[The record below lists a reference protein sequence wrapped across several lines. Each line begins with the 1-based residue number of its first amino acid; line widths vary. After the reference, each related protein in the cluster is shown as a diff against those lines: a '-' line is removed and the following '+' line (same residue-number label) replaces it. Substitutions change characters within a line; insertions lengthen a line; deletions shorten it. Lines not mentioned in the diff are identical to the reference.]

1 MSTFIVPV
9 ARPSDAH
16 PPFDTV
22 RPSPDGRGLVILDQT
37 QLPGAEVEVTL
48 RTRADM
54 EEAIRLLRVRG
65 APLLG
70 VMAAWSLAAL
80 ARNRA
85 ARGMSDGPLQRAAIR
100 DDANVLAATRPTAV
114 NLAWSLRRVISQ
126 VDATLAAAPGLDA
139 AGLADRVWAEAEAI
153 HAEDRQMCL
162 TIGEHALQLLPAA
175 PAPLTVLTHCNAG
188 ALATGGVGTALA
200 PLYLAHAA
208 GRTLRVFVDETRPLL
223 QGSRLTAWE
232 LGQAGID
239 VTVITDSMAGALLS
253 TTPIDAVLVGADRI
267 AANGDTANKIG
278 TYLLAVLARRHRVP
292 FYVLAPTTTLDPAT
306 PDGEGIP
313 IEQRHPDEVRQGMGT
328 ATAPEGVRVWNPA
341 FDVTPA
347 DLVTAW
353 ITDQGVVRSWT

>member
-1 MSTFIVPV
+1 MSDLLLP
-9 ARPSDAH
+9 ARRLSDAH

-22 RPSPDGRGLVILDQT
+22 RPSRDGRGLVILDQT
-37 QLPGAEVEVTL
+37 RLPREEVEVTL
-48 RTRADM
+48 RTRAEM
-54 EEAIRLLRVRG
+54 EEAIRVLRVRG

-70 VMAAWSLAAL
+70 VMAAWSLATLAL
-80 ARNRA
+80 NRA
-85 ARGMSDGPLQRAAIR
+85 ARGMTDGPLQRAAIR
-100 DDANVLAATRPTAV
+100 DDANALAATRPTAV
-114 NLAWSLRRVISQ
+114 NLEWSLRRVIAQ

-139 AGLADRVWAEAEAI
+139 AALADRVRAEAEAI

-162 TIGEHALQLLPAA
+162 TIGERALRLLPAA
-175 PAPLTVLTHCNAG
+175 PAPLTILTHCNAG

-223 QGSRLTAWE
+223 QGARLSAWE
-232 LGQAGID
+232 LHRAGID
-239 VTVITDSMAGALLS
+239 VTVITDGMAGALLS
-253 TTPIDAVLVGADRI
+253 TTQIDAVLVGADRI

-278 TYLLAVLARRHRVP
+278 TYPLAVLARRHEVP

-306 PDGEGIP
+306 PDGAGIH
-313 IEQRHPDEVRQGMGT
+313 IEQRDPDEVGWVLGSQS
-328 ATAPEGVRVWNPA
+328 APEGVPSWNPA

-353 ITDQGVVRSWT
+353 VTDQGVRRSWT